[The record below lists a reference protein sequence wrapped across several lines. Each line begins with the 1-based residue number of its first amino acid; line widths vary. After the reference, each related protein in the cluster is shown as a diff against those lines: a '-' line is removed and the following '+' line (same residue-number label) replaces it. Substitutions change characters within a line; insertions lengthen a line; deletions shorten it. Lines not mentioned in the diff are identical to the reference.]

1 MTYEIKGGKWV
12 ILYCD
17 CSVDLLYCWLL
28 NHVACAQ
35 MTCADWVYL
44 YLGGGKNLM
53 F

>member
-17 CSVDLLYCWLL
+17 CSVDLLSYCWLL

-35 MTCADWVYL
+35 VTCAGWVYL
-44 YLGGGKNLM
+44 YLGGG
-53 F
+53 